1 MDLSKEDVISDIQ
14 RLAKIGYWTYD
25 YKTTKFDYSKE
36 LMSLCLEEDYSAGL
50 DFEHFFNFVYED
62 DKDRIA
68 NIIKK
73 NSGVNSLNYNFEF
86 RLRSSN
92 GNLKHLKIIVSKKLD
107 KEGNLD
113 LIQGILQ
120 DITELRESQI
130 DLKIHKDRLSFAV
143 DTIDMGIWEW
153 DVIKDISVISP
164 NVYRIAQLS
173 EGVPLTQAHWRRNI
187 HPDDVGMVKKAIS
200 ACVIGQIPMYSC
212 DYRYIKPDGDIIWIS
227 SKGAASGRDS
237 NNKALKI
244 IGVIFDITKRK
255 LAEQKLKISE
265 NRLRTAQQLTMLGNW
280 EINLENCTYYWSNE
294 LYRIFETTHAENPGN
309 TDLFLSKIHED
320 DIDYVKKHLE
330 TLYSGGSYTI
340 TCRIHTFKGNIK
352 YIEEHAYSIKNKQ
365 GKIIK
370 FIGTTQDITYSK
382 MAEEKIRLSE
392 QRLREAQ
399 KTAKIGTWE
408 LSTDKTDI
416 IWSDEVFNIFGYE
429 PNEVKLTPEFVLSHI
444 FKESHEE
451 LMNFI
456 SSLQDGDVHSI
467 TYKILANNGQVK
479 YIKDTVSCK
488 RNKNNEIVNYVGN
501 IQDITE
507 LKRKEQQIIDSRER
521 LKRTAKLAKLGY
533 WEYFVDSQKLVI
545 HELYSDDLDKNALG
559 KNPSIND
566 LLKILGKEDQLKVMT
581 GVRTMIKYGKDS
593 EITIRLKKET
603 GDIWLLVKAS
613 CHYSNN
619 HLIKLYGHVQDV
631 TESHRVHLDLIKAKE
646 KAEESDRLKSA
657 FLANM
662 SHEIRTPMNSI
673 MGFSNLITDDL
684 YSIEEKTEFAD
695 TIHKNSEVLLQLITD
710 ILDLSLIETKSI
722 QIDYADI
729 SINTLLE
736 DLYLTMKDDTYAFEL
751 VFVPLDE
758 DLVIN
763 TDKKRVTQILN
774 NFLSNAIK
782 YTSKGSVEI
791 GAVLL
796 DNTHISLFIKD
807 TGIGIS
813 EDHLYKIF
821 DRFKQLDDFTN
832 GVGLG
837 LSICKGL
844 ADIMEYELNV
854 ESLPNIGSIFS
865 IDIPLDY

>member
-1 MDLSKEDVISDIQ
+1 MNLSNEDVISDIQ

-25 YKTTKFDYSKE
+25 YKTTKFDYSKK

-62 DKDRIA
+62 DKERIA
-68 NIIKK
+68 NIINN
-73 NSGVNSLNYNFEF
+73 NSGVNNLNYDFEF
-86 RLRSSN
+86 RLKSSN
-92 GNLKHLKIIVSKKLD
+92 GNIKHLKIIVSKKLD

-113 LIQGILQ
+113 LIQGIIQ
-120 DITELRESQI
+120 DISELRESQM

-153 DVIKDISVISP
+153 DVNKDISVISP
-164 NVYRIAQLS
+164 NVYRIAKLS
-173 EGVPLTQAHWRRNI
+173 EEIPLTQAYWRRNI
-187 HPDDVGMVKKAIS
+187 HADDIDNVKKAIS
-200 ACVIGQIPMYSC
+200 ACVNGQIPVYSC

-244 IGVIFDITKRK
+244 IGVIFDITERK

-280 EINLENCTYYWSNE
+280 EVNLENGTSFWSNE

-320 DIDYVKKHLE
+320 DLDYVKRHLE
-330 TLYSGGSYTI
+330 TLYSGGSSTT
-340 TCRIHTFKGNIK
+340 TCRIHTFKGKLK

-408 LSTDKTDI
+408 LSTDKLEI

-451 LMNFI
+451 LITFLET
-456 SSLQDGDVHSI
+456 LQEGDVHSI

-479 YIKDTVSCK
+479 YIKDTVYCK
-488 RNKNNEIVNYVGN
+488 RDKNNEIVNYVGN

-559 KNPSIND
+559 NNPSIND
-566 LLKILGKEDQLKVMT
+566 LLKILDKEDQLKVMT

-684 YSIEEKTEFAD
+684 YSIKEKTEFAD

-710 ILDLSLIETKSI
+710 ILDLSLIEAKSI

-796 DNTHISLFIKD
+796 DNSHISLFIKD

-865 IDIPLDY
+865 IDIPLD